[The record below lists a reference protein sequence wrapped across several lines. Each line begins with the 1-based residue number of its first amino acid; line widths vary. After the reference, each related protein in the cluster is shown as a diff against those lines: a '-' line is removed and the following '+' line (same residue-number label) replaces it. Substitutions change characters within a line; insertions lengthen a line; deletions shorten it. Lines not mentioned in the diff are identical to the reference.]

1 MTAEWIRDGIEEVIQ
16 QELTTLLS
24 RRSTATPP
32 LPVERPKAPHVQLLD
47 IPPLP
52 PSQDDLDLVSM
63 EELHL
68 LRNPSSVPKPV
79 TPDPLKELVQHLP
92 IIDDVLSEYE
102 ASLDRPETP
111 DTPDT
116 SVDGDDDDDG
126 EHAPSSS
133 FPDQAEPLE
142 LKSSSSQQEVE
153 TPRKDAAV
161 VTRSEVMPMLP
172 RCGTTSFRKPQQKKK
187 KNNGWKR
194 VPRKHRLSGS
204 AKERFVSRRFW

>member
-1 MTAEWIRDGIEEVIQ
+1 MSDLTQIQ

-32 LPVERPKAPHVQLLD
+32 PPVERPKAPHVQLLD

-52 PSQDDLDLVSM
+52 PSQDDLDLVSL

-111 DTPDT
+111 DTPAT
-116 SVDGDDDDDG
+116 SVGGDDEEE
-126 EHAPSSS
+126 EHVPSSS
-133 FPDQAEPLE
+133 PFPDQVEPLE
-142 LKSSSSQQEVE
+142 LKSSSQQEVE
-153 TPRKDAAV
+153 IPRKDAV
-161 VTRSEVMPMLP
+161 VETRSEVRPTLP
-172 RCGTTSFRKPQQKKK
+172 RRDTTSFGKSQQKKK
-187 KNNGWKR
+187 KNNGWKKI
-194 VPRKHRLSGS
+194 PRKHRLSGS
-204 AKERFVSRRFW
+204 AKKRFVSRRFW